1 MTAFGRARKIN
12 EAGDRDI
19 TAEIKSV
26 NSRYLDCTVK
36 LPRAYSFLEEKI
48 KAYLTERGIS
58 RGKVEIFIGVDVLEE
73 TGLAITVDHAVA
85 DSYLAALYDLRD
97 TYGLKD
103 DISVMSV
110 AANRD
115 LFKIEKPEDDA
126 ERDWLD
132 VRSVLSDAVDMFIA
146 AREREGAN
154 LEEDIMKKAEIIKG
168 YAEKIKELS
177 ERDIAGYGAKLEER
191 RAAGT
196 YTGKYSAL
204 HHFFGYEGRCAF
216 PSNFDADY
224 CYSLG
229 YNAFML
235 IQYGYT
241 GYLSKVSNLSRPAEE
256 WVAGG
261 MPITKMMN
269 MERRHGEDKPV
280 IRKAL
285 VELDGAPFKYF
296 EAHRQEWA
304 ENTCYTFP
312 GAIQYF
318 GPASVCDLTTR
329 TLALEKG
336 C

>member
-191 RAAGT
+191 IKKFLSDFEIDVAEQRILTEAAIYADRAAIDEELVRLD
-196 YTGKYSAL
+196 S
-204 HHFFGYEGRCAF
+204 HFKAMRDIVRTPEPAGRKLDFLLQEMNRETNTIGSKA
-216 PSNFDADY
+216 N
-224 CYSLG
+224 
-229 YNAFML
+229 NAE
-235 IQYGYT
+235 I
-241 GYLSKVSNLSRPAEE
+241 
-256 WVAGG
+256 
-261 MPITKMMN
+261 
-269 MERRHGEDKPV
+269 
-280 IRKAL
+280 
-285 VELDGAPFKYF
+285 
-296 EAHRQEWA
+296 AHIVVDIKTE
-304 ENTCYTFP
+304 
-312 GAIQYF
+312 
-318 GPASVCDLTTR
+318 
-329 TLALEKG
+329 LEKIREQIQNIE
-336 C
+336 